1 MNIKIFKTLV
11 FSILGVASFGQSTVL
26 EQYIAEGLKS
36 NLQLQREQLNVV
48 QSLSSLAQSR
58 SYFFPQVSVG
68 SAYTL
73 AAGGRK
79 ITIPVGD
86 LMNPVYSSINY
97 LTATNAIVG
106 DETSFPQIE
115 NSTTTF
121 LPNNFHETKLRI
133 IQPLFNSDIYYG
145 YKAQKE
151 LITVQQ
157 AQKNVYENELRYSI
171 TASYMQYLQTG
182 EAISI
187 LESTRQFL
195 VELVALNRKLV
206 SNDKITRDALL
217 TSEYELAKVDQ
228 QLSEAE
234 KNNLTAQAY
243 FNFLLNR
250 DWDATILKD
259 SVLVSGVVDIQTIE
273 TLAGQAVANRQEIK
287 QLEGARRASTV
298 ALDMAQANQFL
309 PKLSAVADVG
319 YQGFEYK
326 FSSDQQFALMQFNL
340 TWDLFRGM
348 ERKAKTR
355 QAEVDQQILDNRI
368 NHTKKLIELEVVQA
382 HQELRASEKAFVAA
396 QSGIRSAERAL
407 QIVNARYREGQALLI
422 ELLDAQNKLTLAQ
435 LNQSVTRYELLR
447 KEAALQKAVAGV

>member
-1 MNIKIFKTLV
+1 MNIKPPIIALLTL
-11 FSILGVASFGQSTVL
+11 FSITGTFSQDTIL
-26 EQYIAEGLKS
+26 EVYIAEGLKS
-36 NLQLQREQLNVV
+36 NLQLQREQLNVER
-48 QSLSSLAQSR
+48 SMSSLTQSR
-58 SYFFPQVSVG
+58 SYFFPQVSAS

-86 LMNPVYSSINY
+86 LMNPVYATLNQ
-97 LTATNAIVG
+97 LTGTNQ
-106 DETSFPQIE
+106 FPQIE
-115 NSTTTF
+115 NSTTNF
-121 LPNNFHETKLRI
+121 LPNNFHDTKIRI

-171 TASYMQYLQTG
+171 TSSYLQYLQTE

-187 LESTRQFL
+187 LESTRQF
-195 VELVALNRKLV
+195 VNELVALNRKLV
-206 SNDKITRDALL
+206 ANDKITRDALL
-217 TSEYELAKVDQ
+217 TSEYELAKVEQ

-234 KNNLTAQAY
+234 KNNQTAQAY

-250 DWDATILKD
+250 DWSANIQKD
-259 SVLVSGVVDIQTIE
+259 SALVSGVIDTQTIE
-273 TLAGQAVANRQEIK
+273 TLAGQAVTNRQEIK
-287 QLEGARRASTV
+287 QLEGARRANDV
-298 ALDMAQANQFL
+298 VLDMNQANQYW
-309 PKLSAVADVG
+309 PKLSAVADLG

-326 FSSDQQFALMQFNL
+326 FNNEQQYALMQFNL
-340 TWDLFRGM
+340 TWDLFRGL

-355 QAEVDQQILDNRI
+355 QAEIDQQLLDNRLDQ
-368 NHTKKLIELEVVQA
+368 TKKLIELEVVQS
-382 HQELRASEKAFVAA
+382 HQELRASEKSFIAA
-396 QSGIRSAERAL
+396 QSGVRSAERAL

-435 LNQSVTRYELLR
+435 LNQSVTRFELLR
-447 KEAALQKAVAGV
+447 KEAALQKAVAGI